1 MKIIVSEIEG
11 EGTELD
17 FSESLTQNSLLESI
31 GPVNA
36 HLRIE
41 RRGEEVRIQ
50 GGIQGRVALQCSRC
64 LINFQQEMS
73 LNIDLLYHPAA
84 EVAREETYEVPRDE
98 INIGFYSNDELDITQ
113 VIREQLILNL
123 PMKAVCVETCK
134 GICPVCGADMNLQR
148 CECRNEYVDPRL
160 KSLKKL
166 LSK

>member
-1 MKIIVSEIEG
+1 MKIIVSEIEEPG
-11 EGTELD
+11 IDLD
-17 FSESLTQNSLLESI
+17 FSESLSQNSLLESI
-31 GPVNA
+31 GPVYA
-36 HLRIE
+36 HLRIS

-50 GGIQGRVALQCSRC
+50 GDIQGRVALQCSRC
-64 LINFQQEMS
+64 LINFQKELS

-84 EVAREETYEVPRDE
+84 EVAKEETCEVSRDE

-123 PMKAVCVETCK
+123 PIKALCDETCK
-134 GICPVCGADMNLQR
+134 GLCPVCGADLNLQR
-148 CECRNEYVDPRL
+148 CECKYEYIDPRL